1 MFDWLIDS
9 DAYNVYRDMHLTGV
23 GIASARSIGI
33 NTDNAIR
40 ITSPGKH
47 RITLIARVWARHH
60 SNLLICYCT
69 CEDNNDLFWFPI
81 WRGTDQ
87 FNRIRSIN
95 IGEKLTI
102 HLKPSKSSVPYVNF
116 IER

>member
-40 ITSPGKH
+40 ISSPGKY

-69 CEDNNDLFWFPI
+69 CEGNNDLFWFPI

-87 FNRIRSIN
+87 FNRIRSIT

-102 HLKPSKSSVPYVNF
+102 HLKPSKSSVPYVNY